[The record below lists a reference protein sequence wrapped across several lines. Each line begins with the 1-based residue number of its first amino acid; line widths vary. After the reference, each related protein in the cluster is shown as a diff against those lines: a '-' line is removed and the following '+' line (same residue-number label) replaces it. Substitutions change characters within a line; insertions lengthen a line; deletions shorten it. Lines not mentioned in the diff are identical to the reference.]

1 MGRMIWNR
9 HLLPRALFLALGK
22 LDYSRH
28 FIGPSMFTSIQL
40 FLNRCWSPTEDRV
53 VPDPNVY
60 TPPPHQ
66 DDTMVL
72 DISTETFDIST
83 LRIRIPKVVSC
94 SNGICTEFTV
104 IGKNRRTPPVW
115 LCEKHAAPFDEHK
128 RIRPLYHKIIR

>member
-9 HLLPRALFLALGK
+9 HLLPRALFLALDK

-28 FIGPSMFTSIQL
+28 FIGPSMFTSL
-40 FLNRCWSPTEDRV
+40 FTFLNSCFSPKENSV
-53 VPDPNVY
+53 VPDPIVY

-66 DDTMVL
+66 DDTTVL

-83 LRIRIPKVVSC
+83 LRIRIPKVVNC

-128 RIRPLYHKIIR
+128 RISPLYHNIFR